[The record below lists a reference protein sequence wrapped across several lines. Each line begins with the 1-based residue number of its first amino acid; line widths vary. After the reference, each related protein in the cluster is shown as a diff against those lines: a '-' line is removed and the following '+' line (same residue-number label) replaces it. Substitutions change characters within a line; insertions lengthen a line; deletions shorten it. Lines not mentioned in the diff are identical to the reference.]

1 MILIIKYVR
10 NSSTLIVKIFLLYI
24 SDQHEA
30 SGGDVARDRE
40 ADHRGQVHD
49 GGLPNQGRHG

>member
-1 MILIIKYVR
+1 MYAIRQLLSL
-10 NSSTLIVKIFLLYI
+10 NFFFLI

-30 SGGDVARDRE
+30 GGGDVARDGE